1 MIAMG
6 KLHTNF
12 ASRDIVEDDL
22 SEDDSS
28 DDNEESFCNPVS
40 KVLFCVYDFHFTLY
54 PIWSTAD
61 ECIDFCF
68 LTGQCER

>member
-1 MIAMG
+1 VYVLISIYFQLIVAVG

-28 DDNEESFCNPVS
+28 EDNEESFCNPVS
-40 KVLFCVYDFHFTLY
+40 KVIFL
-54 PIWSTAD
+54 
-61 ECIDFCF
+61 CI
-68 LTGQCER
+68 